1 MSQSLRISFEVIYL
15 KRNVPQFTTDVS
27 STLIGFDT
35 HTAKLRATWRA
46 FAALIGLSL
55 VAGVCVV
62 AFKRISVN
70 CRVLLKNINDF
81 HEINNH

>member
-1 MSQSLRISFEVIYL
+1 MLNTSRLQSLRLSFKVIYL

-35 HTAKLRATWRA
+35 HAAKLRATWRA
-46 FAALIGLSL
+46 LAALIGLSL

-70 CRVLLKNINDF
+70 CLVL
-81 HEINNH
+81 

>member
-1 MSQSLRISFEVIYL
+1 MLNTLRLQSLRLSFEVVYL

-27 STLIGFDT
+27 SMLIGFDT
-35 HTAKLRATWRA
+35 HAAKLRATWRA

-62 AFKRISVN
+62 AFKRISIN
-70 CRVLLKNINDF
+70 CLVL
-81 HEINNH
+81 